1 MNKFSFVQVLTYC
14 TEQACKMFK
23 EPLEYQNWLLKMLL
37 EEQTIFIEKHYPML
51 QSLGFRMLTT
61 DLYKRGFQ
69 GEYTS
74 EIWFEFVSKSGQ
86 GHLFIHQDL
95 FDGRLII
102 TTSKPKEYKVGFLE
116 KPKVEY
122 RYYVNDLSVDELK
135 KIAMDILD
143 RCSEEMW
150 CEEREFRDKWNK
162 EHGFEDRFK
171 KQYSTYTLD
180 EFFKYKGLPT
190 QKEIKN
196 GKESD

>member
-1 MNKFSFVQVLTYC
+1 
-14 TEQACKMFK
+14 MFK

-51 QSLGFRMLTT
+51 QSLGFRILET

-102 TTSKPKEYKVGFLE
+102 TTSKPKEYKVSFLE

-162 EHGFEDRFK
+162 EHGFEYRFK
-171 KQYSTYTLD
+171 KQYSTYTID

>member
-1 MNKFSFVQVLTYC
+1 MGDRLWSYVTIKLCNDWRVELGLEKTSFGKFPYRKIHGKPTP
-14 TEQACKMFK
+14 T
-23 EPLEYQNWLLKMLL
+23 
-37 EEQTIFIEKHYPML
+37 
-51 QSLGFRMLTT
+51 
-61 DLYKRGFQ
+61 LYAYG
-69 GEYTS
+69 S
-74 EIWFEFVSKSGQ
+74 
-86 GHLFIHQDL
+86 
-95 FDGRLII
+95 II
-102 TTSKPKEYKVGFLE
+102 SPKPKEYKVGFLE
-116 KPKVEY
+116 KTKIEY

-196 GKESD
+196 GKESN

>member
-1 MNKFSFVQVLTYC
+1 M
-14 TEQACKMFK
+14 
-23 EPLEYQNWLLKMLL
+23 
-37 EEQTIFIEKHYPML
+37 
-51 QSLGFRMLTT
+51 
-61 DLYKRGFQ
+61 
-69 GEYTS
+69 
-74 EIWFEFVSKSGQ
+74 
-86 GHLFIHQDL
+86 FIHQDL

-150 CEEREFRDKWNK
+150 CEERVFRDKWNK

-180 EFFKYKGLPT
+180 EFLKYKGLPT

-196 GKESD
+196 GKENI